1 MSIKIGL
8 VEDNPALRKRFLD
21 NFKYF
26 NNMELVMVAA
36 SGEEAIRKLD
46 TLGAE
51 DLPEI
56 ILMDIELPGING
68 IETTSKVKATYGDSI
83 EIMMLTIFEQTDKI
97 MKSINAGAV
106 GYLLKDEPPQTL
118 VKAITEL
125 REGGAPMSRKI
136 ARKVITQI
144 GQGTNVDR
152 ALIREQK
159 IAEYGLSEK
168 ELQVIEQLV
177 EGKNYTEIAELMFIS
192 PHTVKTHIKN
202 IYRKMHVHTR
212 ASVVKSALD
221 NSIV

>member
-8 VEDNPALRKRFLD
+8 VEDNPALRKRFIN

-26 NNMELVMVAA
+26 NDMELVMVAA
-36 SGEEAIRKLD
+36 SGEEAIRKLED
-46 TLGAE
+46 MRS

-56 ILMDIELPGING
+56 IMMDIELPGING
-68 IETTSKVKATYGDSI
+68 IETTSRVKATYGDDI
-83 EIMMLTIFEQTDKI
+83 DILMLTIFEHTDKI

-106 GYLLKDEPPQTL
+106 GYLLKDESPQTL
-118 VKAITEL
+118 VKAIMEL
-125 REGGAPMSRKI
+125 KDGGAPMSRKI
-136 ARKVITQI
+136 ARKLITQVGKGVDI
-144 GQGTNVDR
+144 DR
-152 ALIREQK
+152 ALQREQK

-177 EGKNYTEIAELMFIS
+177 EGKNYSEIAELMFIS

-212 ASVVKSALD
+212 ASVVKSAMD
-221 NSIV
+221 GSIV

>member
-8 VEDNPALRKRFLD
+8 VEDNPALRKRFID

-26 NNMELVMVAA
+26 NDMELVMIAA
-36 SGEEAIRKLD
+36 SGEEAIRKLEGLVAD
-46 TLGAE
+46 

-56 ILMDIELPGING
+56 IMMDIELPGISG
-68 IETTSKVKATYGDSI
+68 IETTSRVKAAYGDSI
-83 EIMMLTIFEQTDKI
+83 DIMMLTIFEHTEKI

-106 GYLLKDEPPQTL
+106 GYLLKDESPQTL

-136 ARKVITQI
+136 ARKLITQV
-144 GQGTNVDR
+144 GKSADVNRELQ
-152 ALIREQK
+152 REQK

-177 EGKNYTEIAELMFIS
+177 EGKNYSEIAELMFIS

-212 ASVVKSALD
+212 ASAVKSALD
-221 NSIV
+221 NNIV